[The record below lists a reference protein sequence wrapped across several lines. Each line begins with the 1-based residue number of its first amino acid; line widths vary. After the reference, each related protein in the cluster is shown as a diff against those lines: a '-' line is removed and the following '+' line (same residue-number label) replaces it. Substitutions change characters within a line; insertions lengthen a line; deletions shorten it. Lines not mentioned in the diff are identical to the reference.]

1 MITKTEQL
9 NPYLET
15 DNEEY
20 KELINL
26 YNNWFAETCFL
37 SNLNWFDSN
46 ENWKKMHE
54 YCNEHKDILKKF
66 WLEMYNTFGEV
77 GHFTFILGLIFPNMV
92 EVIGHCHLSDIEKA
106 WQISLLTENS
116 EIENI
121 EKI

>member
-1 MITKTEQL
+1 MIAKTGQL

-26 YNNWFAETCFL
+26 YNIWFTETWFSSNCNWL
-37 SNLNWFDSN
+37 DSN

-77 GHFTFILGLIFPNMV
+77 GHFTIMLDLIFPNMV
-92 EVIGHCHLSDIEKA
+92 EVVGHCPL
-106 WQISLLTENS
+106 S
-116 EIENI
+116 EIEKIWQFSLLAENKEI
-121 EKI
+121 EEK